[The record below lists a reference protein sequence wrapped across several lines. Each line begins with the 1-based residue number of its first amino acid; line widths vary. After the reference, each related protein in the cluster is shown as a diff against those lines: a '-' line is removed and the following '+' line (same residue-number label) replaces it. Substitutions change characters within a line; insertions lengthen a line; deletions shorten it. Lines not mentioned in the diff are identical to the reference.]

1 MFEESGYPVPSE
13 QSPQEK
19 RIAWSTKRINE
30 LMEMIDGG
38 FKPPSTPFYD
48 GNPNIRR
55 GNIIFDYSEEEMKE
69 LYKCANDISYF
80 ANEYCTVMTD
90 KGLQTIELRDYQE
103 KMLQH
108 FVDNRFSI
116 VLASRQVGKCFFSST
131 DIEVIINN
139 KLLLDKI
146 NKYKKKM
153 YVLNDVI
160 ELKIYE
166 LWYFNISKH
175 TILNNIKFLLY
186 KLYSMCQKSV

>member
-116 VLASRQVGKCFFSST
+116 VLASRQVGKCLTFTSR
-131 DIEVIINN
+131 I
-139 KLLLDKI
+139 KLLIYDDILKNSFSKFKDKDDVYDI
-146 NKYKKKM
+146 NIGILYYTLVKIKRKLTIFETIKLFLY
-153 YVLNDVI
+153 
-160 ELKIYE
+160 KIY
-166 LWYFNISKH
+166 YN
-175 TILNNIKFLLY
+175 
-186 KLYSMCQKSV
+186 